1 MSLIKLTKSG
11 VTIPRRPYLT
21 RSSRFSEIVSG
32 KVSIPLTPDF
42 NWDNNSK
49 FRGKLKAL

>member
-11 VTIPRRPYLT
+11 VSIPQKPDLT
-21 RSSRFSEIVSG
+21 KSSRFSEIVLG
-32 KVSIPLTPDF
+32 KVLIPLTPDF
-42 NWDNNSK
+42 NRDNNSK